1 MKLSIIIVHHGPTA
15 ALQRCLDS
23 LTAPG
28 GPQRE
33 VFVVHN
39 GGDTPPKP
47 QPPDAYTVIPN
58 PGNPGFAHAC
68 NIGAAAASGTHLLFL
83 NPDAIATPGDLQTLL
98 AEAAAH
104 PEYTVLSCRQTNS
117 QGRPAKTFD
126 SFPNPATV
134 FGLTR
139 ALARLFASN
148 KNPAPRSDWEGIVDC
163 DWVSGSVLMVSA
175 ADLKTVGGWS
185 EDFWLYMED
194 VDFCKRIRNQGMRV
208 GCTAA
213 LTLIHDHGAATRS
226 DENTEALCRAET
238 TISSHAWAARH
249 LTGLSSALFHGLQIV
264 RSTIL
269 LTPLALI
276 NLLTFSQIRKL
287 RTRRKIFLRLLGYYI
302 SAPWKQ
308 KWTSPRAPSQSG
320 AAVVAESTC

>member
-15 ALQRCLDS
+15 ALQRCLHT

-28 GPQRE
+28 RE
-33 VFVVHN
+33 IIVVHN
-39 GGDTPPKP
+39 GGDPPPEP
-47 QPPDAYTVIPN
+47 QPPAAYTIIPN
-58 PGNPGFAHAC
+58 
-68 NIGAAAASGTHLLFL
+68 
-83 NPDAIATPGDLQTLL
+83 PGDLQTLL

-104 PEYTVLSCRQTNS
+104 PEFTVLSCRQTNS

-126 SFPNPATV
+126 SFPNPATI

-148 KNPAPRSDWEGIVDC
+148 KNPNPRSDWEGIVNC

-185 EDFWLYMED
+185 EDFWLYLED

-213 LTLIHDHGAATRS
+213 VTLIHDHAPMKTPRRSAAQRPPSPATP
-226 DENTEALCRAET
+226 A
-238 TISSHAWAARH
+238 HAR
-249 LTGLSSALFHGLQIV
+249 
-264 RSTIL
+264 
-269 LTPLALI
+269 LTP
-276 NLLTFSQIRKL
+276 K
-287 RTRRKIFLRLLGYYI
+287 
-302 SAPWKQ
+302 SAHAIGCVP
-308 KWTSPRAPSQSG
+308 
-320 AAVVAESTC
+320 